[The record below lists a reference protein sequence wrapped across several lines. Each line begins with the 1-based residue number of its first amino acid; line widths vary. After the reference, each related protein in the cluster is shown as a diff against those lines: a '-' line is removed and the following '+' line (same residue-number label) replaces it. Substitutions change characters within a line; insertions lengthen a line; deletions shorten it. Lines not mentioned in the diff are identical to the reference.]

1 VVTVNPS
8 PKVVFF
14 GKQPNCMF
22 RKWQFTNNNS
32 KSNYRNGNLQLDRK
46 RSCGNFW
53 ATPSGTNTIPTQ
65 TLVNLTTNPLTVT
78 YTAAATFENNGVS
91 CSGPTL
97 DYNCKSCHNNIQHP
111 I

>member
-8 PKVVFF
+8 PKVFF
-14 GKQPNCMF
+14 SGSKTMF

-46 RSCGNFW
+46 RSGNFW

-78 YTAAATFENNGVS
+78 YMRQPLSKIMVFLFR
-91 CSGPTL
+91 PDFRL
-97 DYNCKSCHNNIQHP
+97 
-111 I
+111 